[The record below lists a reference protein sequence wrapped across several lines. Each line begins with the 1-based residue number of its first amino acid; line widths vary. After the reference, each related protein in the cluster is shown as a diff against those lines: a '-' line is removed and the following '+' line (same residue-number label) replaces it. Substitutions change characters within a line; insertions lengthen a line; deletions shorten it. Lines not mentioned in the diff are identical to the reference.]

1 MNLEGKIALVT
12 GGAHRVGRRIALA
25 LARQGCDLVVH
36 YHRSQTD
43 AKATVHDLTRAGAH
57 AVAIQADL
65 SHPAGIDHLFGELD
79 RLRGRLDILIN
90 SAAILTPVDLLT
102 ATYADWAS
110 TMDLNL
116 RAPFFCLQAAARR
129 MQAHGGAIV
138 NISDVAGQRP
148 WRRYPIHSISKAGVD
163 MLTRTAALALAPAI
177 RVNGVAPGPV
187 EKPTR
192 MADDRWAEIG
202 RAVPLGRTGSG
213 DDVAAAVVFIL
224 RNDYLVGETIAVDG
238 GDLIR

>member
-12 GGAHRVGRRIALA
+12 GGAHRVGRNIAQALA
-25 LARQGCDLVVH
+25 QEGCDVVVH
-36 YHRSQTD
+36 FHRSR
-43 AKATVHDLTRAGAH
+43 AEAEATVRELGQAGAR
-57 AVAIQADL
+57 AVAVQADL
-65 SHPAGIDHLFGELD
+65 RDPAGINHLFGEID
-79 RLRGRLDILIN
+79 RLRGRLDILVN

-116 RAPFFCLQAAARR
+116 RAAFFCLQAAARR
-129 MQAHGGAIV
+129 MQPGGGAIV

-187 EKPTR
+187 EKPAR
-192 MADDRWAEIG
+192 MPDDRWTEIG
-202 RAVPLGRTGSG
+202 RALPLGRTGSG
-213 DDVAAAVVFIL
+213 DDVAAAVVFL
-224 RNDYLVGETIAVDG
+224 LKNDYLIGETIAVDG

>member
-1 MNLEGKIALVT
+1 MDLEGKIALVT

-25 LARQGCDLVVH
+25 LAREGCDLVVH

-43 AKATVHDLTRAGAH
+43 AEATVQELSAAGAH
-57 AVAIQADL
+57 PAAIQADL
-65 SHPAGIDHLFGELD
+65 SHPAGIEHLFGELD
-79 RLRGRLDILIN
+79 RLQGRLDILVN

-102 ATYADWAS
+102 ATYTDWAS

-129 MQAHGGAIV
+129 MQTRGGAIV

-163 MLTRTAALALAPAI
+163 MLTRTAALALAPTI

-192 MADDRWAEIG
+192 MPDDRWAEIG
-202 RAVPLGRTGSG
+202 RAVPLARTGSG
-213 DDVAAAVVFIL
+213 DDVAAAVVFL
-224 RNDYLVGETIAVDG
+224 LKNDYLVGETIAVDG
-238 GDLIR
+238 GDSIR

>member
-1 MNLEGKIALVT
+1 MNLQGKVAVVT
-12 GGAHRVGRRIALA
+12 GGAHRVGRRITRALA
-25 LARQGCDLVVH
+25 QEGCDLVVH
-36 YHRSQTD
+36 YHRSQ
-43 AKATVHDLTRAGAH
+43 AEAEATVRELGQAGAL

-65 SHPAGIDHLFGELD
+65 RDPAGVEHLFGEVD

-90 SAAILTPVDLLT
+90 SAAILTPVDLMR
-102 ATYADWAS
+102 ATYADWAA

-129 MQAHGGAIV
+129 MQAHGGAII

-148 WRRYPIHSISKAGVD
+148 WARYPIHSISKAGVD

-202 RAVPLGRTGSG
+202 RAVPLGRTGRG
-213 DDVAAAVVFIL
+213 EDVAAAVVFL
-224 RNDYLVGETIAVDG
+224 LQNDYLIGETIAVDG